1 MERKKLREVICFF
14 LMLQIIDT
22 ERNNVPN
29 KNTKFD
35 IIALIELYFRH
46 NPSPNFDIEKI
57 DVRFK
62 TPLLMWYST

>member
-1 MERKKLREVICFF
+1 
-14 LMLQIIDT
+14 MLQIIDT

-35 IIALIELYFRH
+35 IIALIELYFRR

-57 DVRFK
+57 DICLK
-62 TPLLMWYST
+62 MPLLMWYST